1 MGGSRHRCHCER
13 NGAGAS
19 EIREKALAKLWAENA
34 VQYNS
39 NAVILNLAIAANVFY
54 IAGSYLGAIL
64 AIKNG
69 AKIIRPIMF
78 CVVDLLIIKL
88 IVDLIV

>member
-1 MGGSRHRCHCER
+1 M
-13 NGAGAS
+13 
-19 EIREKALAKLWAENA
+19 IRAKLWAENA

-54 IAGSYLGAIL
+54 IDGSYLGAIL

-78 CVVDLLIIKL
+78 CVVALLIIKL